1 MDTPSGTDP
10 KPVSSHDDSLT
21 KGPLLPALVRFGG
34 PLVLGMVAHALFNLI
49 DLFLVSRIP
58 GVGTEAIVAVSWVS
72 ILQMVPMVLGNGIAT
87 AIVALVATAYG
98 EGKHSRCLQ
107 AISQSLLLLS
117 LLSVV
122 TGIVGVGWSR
132 ELCGF
137 FGLQGVTLSLGHDY
151 MWIMSAGAWTMFLIL
166 HTTSALRGAGEGTW
180 PMLILVGANGLNL
193 ILDMILIFGWGPI
206 PPLGVAG
213 AAWATVIARGL
224 GGVLGLA
231 LLIRGI
237 RGIRLNPGLFRPER
251 KLLWKILKISLPHS
265 IQLLLRTAA
274 YLVLIRIASSFE
286 NLYLESAFSI
296 GIRLDMLAIFT
307 AAGWGAAASTLVGQN
322 LGANNPQRATQAT
335 WWIVL
340 LSGVTMLLI
349 GGSYLYWSEPL
360 FAFFDPHPEVIG
372 YGKTYMSYL
381 SIAYLFIAISLVL
394 SHALNGAGNT
404 ITPMFLDAVLYLP
417 LQTTLALEL
426 TRSQEP
432 QGIWIAI
439 LLSNLILALAYIASF
454 LRGSWK
460 HKKLWDH

>member
-1 MDTPSGTDP
+1 
-10 KPVSSHDDSLT
+10 
-21 KGPLLPALVRFGG
+21 
-34 PLVLGMVAHALFNLI
+34 
-49 DLFLVSRIP
+49 
-58 GVGTEAIVAVSWVS
+58 
-72 ILQMVPMVLGNGIAT
+72 
-87 AIVALVATAYG
+87 
-98 EGKHSRCLQ
+98 
-107 AISQSLLLLS
+107 
-117 LLSVV
+117 
-122 TGIVGVGWSR
+122 
-132 ELCGF
+132 
-137 FGLQGVTLSLGHDY
+137 
-151 MWIMSAGAWTMFLIL
+151 
-166 HTTSALRGAGEGTW
+166 
-180 PMLILVGANGLNL
+180 
-193 ILDMILIFGWGPI
+193 
-206 PPLGVAG
+206 
-213 AAWATVIARGL
+213 
-224 GGVLGLA
+224 
-231 LLIRGI
+231 
-237 RGIRLNPGLFRPER
+237 
-251 KLLWKILKISLPHS
+251 
-265 IQLLLRTAA
+265 
-274 YLVLIRIASSFE
+274 
-286 NLYLESAFSI
+286 
-296 GIRLDMLAIFT
+296 MLAIFT

-322 LGANNPQRATQAT
+322 LGANNPQRAAQAT